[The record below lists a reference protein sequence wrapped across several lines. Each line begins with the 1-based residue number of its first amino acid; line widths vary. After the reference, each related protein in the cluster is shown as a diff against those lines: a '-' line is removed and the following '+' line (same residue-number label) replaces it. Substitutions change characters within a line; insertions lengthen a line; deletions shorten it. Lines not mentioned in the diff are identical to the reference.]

1 MQALDPETKETFSC
15 LELDGA
21 EEGKCKES
29 GKPAKFMYRMQLL
42 LVKDQPSMLNKNF
55 YRILLYAHDKEYG
68 EDFFLEPVTPCNLY
82 AK

>member
-15 LELDGA
+15 LELDDA
-21 EEGKCKES
+21 EEAKCKES
-29 GKPAKFMYRMQLL
+29 GKPAKFMYRMQL

-68 EDFFLEPVTPCNLY
+68 EDFFREPVTPCNLY

>member
-29 GKPAKFMYRMQLL
+29 GKPAQFMYRMQL

-55 YRILLYAHDKEYG
+55 YRILLFAHDKEYG
-68 EDFFLEPVTPCNLY
+68 
-82 AK
+82 